1 MNDVLGKSL
10 MTSLEAI
17 QARITVSGG
26 DYQSEDILEYG
37 CNCSGT
43 CYFECTGSSSG
54 ECSCGNSCNGCGW
67 RDCATKDDKPL
78 DPLKKEPLKVA

>member
-26 DYQSEDILEYG
+26 DYQPESINVYG
-37 CNCSGT
+37 CDDCNW
-43 CYFECTGSSSG
+43 SS
-54 ECSCGNSCNGCGW
+54 CADSCNASCNGCGW
-67 RDCATKDDKPL
+67 RDCATTEDKPL
-78 DPLKKEPLKVA
+78 DPRKKEPLKVA